1 MFINSFLVFRALE
14 REEALKKECEAKSA
28 ELTRRLVASD
38 KLISD
43 LNKEKSDAEISFKA
57 NLQSLSDEI
66 KYLKHQIKTKSDLES
81 MTVDSKIGEQLDN
94 ESIFEYLKSSLYLVS
109 VTKQISTQLLNG
121 IAMEVSYSAS
131 EGESLQAT
139 NINQLFEVMEPF
151 LFFVLFIGKVR
162 N

>member
-1 MFINSFLVFRALE
+1 
-14 REEALKKECEAKSA
+14 
-28 ELTRRLVASD
+28 
-38 KLISD
+38 
-43 LNKEKSDAEISFKA
+43 
-57 NLQSLSDEI
+57 
-66 KYLKHQIKTKSDLES
+66 

-131 EGESLQAT
+131 EGEALQAT

-151 LFFVLFIGKVR
+151 LFFVFFIGKVR
-162 N
+162 NWLFLTCFRTTDNFF